1 MVLKK
6 LTINNPY
13 LSFLARTLVAELEA
27 LLGGA
32 VVVDKV
38 LVTHAVSHLA
48 RVVVGVKEAGLARA
62 SSVMLVTQLQSR
74 KIVLK
79 KVCLINRYF

>member
-1 MVLKK
+1 M
-6 LTINNPY
+6 TIKHPY
-13 LSFLARTLVAELEA
+13 LSFLARTLVTELEA

-32 VVVDKV
+32 VVVDQV
-38 LVTHAVSHLA
+38 LVTHAVRHLA
-48 RVVVGVKEAGLARA
+48 RVVVGVEEPGLART

-79 KVCLINRYF
+79 KSF